1 MNEQPKITRYRV
13 KWAPTD
19 PTSKIADAGPGLR
32 VNHMTTTVKIIEGY
46 TTEADI
52 PQIIAVNR
60 TGRISDMRYVNIISA
75 EIIEGDE

>member
-1 MNEQPKITRYRV
+1 MTEQPKITRYRV

-52 PQIIAVNR
+52 PKIIAVNR
-60 TGRISDMRYVNIISA
+60 TGRPSDAEYVNIIST